1 MHKGWLFAVM
11 VCGCG
16 VEAERTLPERL
27 TDEPRP
33 CIDRSVDR
41 CDPLL
46 RGALTETGVET
57 DLFIDGVGFFPVR
70 DNDRLLLTRD
80 GAFTID
86 FEGRLV
92 SRDGFPLQAFEAKGP
107 QLQDLKLSLSRV
119 APVATSNV
127 HIEARLDPHASQVTF
142 DPADP
147 ANTSNF
153 KSSVTIYDS
162 LGVSFDLSVYFNRT
176 GTGAWAFRAM
186 VWDGAALTGGTAG
199 APAVVAE
206 GTLTFDTEGRLVR
219 VTQRSDFNP
228 LHASNPQP
236 LHFDL
241 GDEVSHGG
249 TGRSGVNQNHAAGRN
264 DMTFIDQN
272 GWPAGDLT
280 GVSVYSNGSVV
291 GRYSNSLMLELA
303 RLVVAR
309 ASSPNLLRHVGGALF
324 APEGS
329 PGPILGT
336 PGRGLFGI
344 IRSGTLER
352 ACE

>member
-33 CIDRSVDR
+33 RSDRSVDR

-46 RGALTETGVET
+46 RGALIKTGVET
-57 DLFIDGVGFFPVR
+57 DLSIDGVGFFPVR

-92 SRDGFPLQAFEAKGP
+92 SRDGFPLQVFEAKRP
-107 QLQDLKLSLSRV
+107 QLQDLRLSLSRV
-119 APVATSNV
+119 APVATSSIR
-127 HIEARLDPHASQVTF
+127 IEARLDPHASQVTF

-147 ANTSNF
+147 TNTSNF
-153 KSSVTIYDS
+153 NASVIIYDS
-162 LGVSFDLSVYFNRT
+162 LGVSFDLTVYFNRT
-176 GTGAWAFRAM
+176 GLGAWAFRAM
-186 VWDGAALTGGTAG
+186 MEDGAVLTGATAG

-228 LHASNPQP
+228 LQAINPQP

-241 GDEVSHGG
+241 GDEVSQGG
-249 TGRSGVNQNHAAGRN
+249 TGLGGMRQNLAANRN
-264 DMTFIDQN
+264 EATFIDQN
-272 GWPAGDLT
+272 GSPAGDLT
-280 GVSVYSNGSVV
+280 GVSVASNGSVV
-291 GRYSNSLMLELA
+291 GRYSNFFMRELA
-303 RLVVAR
+303 GLVVAR
-309 ASSPNLLRHVGGALF
+309 VSSPNLLRHVGGALF

-329 PGPILGT
+329 PGPGLGT
-336 PGRGLFGI
+336 PGRGLFGT